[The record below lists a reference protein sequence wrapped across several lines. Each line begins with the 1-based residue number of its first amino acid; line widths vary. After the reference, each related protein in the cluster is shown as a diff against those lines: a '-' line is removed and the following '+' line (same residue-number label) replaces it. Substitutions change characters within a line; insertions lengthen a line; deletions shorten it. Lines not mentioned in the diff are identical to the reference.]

1 MLELDA
7 WLKIAKS
14 AALEGGNYLLQNQG
28 KELKVL
34 MDSGRDIKLQLDTDT
49 EKLIRLFIVPIITNS
64 LPSNFFLGSL
74 TLLCDDNQ
82 T

>member
-1 MLELDA
+1 MLELDL
-7 WLKIAKS
+7 WLEIAKS

-49 EKLIRLFIVPIITNS
+49 EK
-64 LPSNFFLGSL
+64 
-74 TLLCDDNQ
+74 
-82 T
+82 